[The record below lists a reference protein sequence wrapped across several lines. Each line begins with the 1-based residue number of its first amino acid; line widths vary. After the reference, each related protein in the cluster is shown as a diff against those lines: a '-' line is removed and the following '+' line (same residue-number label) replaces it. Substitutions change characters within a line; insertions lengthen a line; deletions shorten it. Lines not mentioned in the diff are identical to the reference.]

1 MPKQEPQQPQYAP
14 QPDPSSYQYVQVP
27 QNTVAIQVI
36 QPGISGWLM
45 CFVLLIGVDILGAL
59 VSLIAYAMGIEFVS
73 VVGILLLVSAL
84 ASIGVS
90 ITTIVLISL
99 RKSAGRILAMVAA
112 VVNSLNGALFWISI
126 IPKSAEAAVNNLN
139 STTYAGTEYL
149 AVSNP
154 DSILIT
160 QISIGISYA
169 VVALI
174 SILYFAL
181 SKRVK
186 VTLVE

>member
-1 MPKQEPQQPQYAP
+1 MPKQEPQQQQYAP
-14 QPDPSSYQYVQVP
+14 QPDPNSYQYVQVP
-27 QNTVAIQVI
+27 QSTVAVQVI

-45 CFVLLIGVDILGAL
+45 CFVLLIGVDVLGAL

-90 ITTIVLISL
+90 IATIVLISL

-112 VVNSLNGALFWISI
+112 VINSLNGALFWISI
-126 IPKSAEAAVNNLN
+126 IPKSVEAAANNLN
-139 STTYAGTEYL
+139 STTYAGTDYL

-160 QISIGISYA
+160 QVFMGISYA
-169 VVALI
+169 AIALI
-174 SILYFAL
+174 NILYFAL

-186 VTLVE
+186 ITLVE